1 MNTIS
6 HIIIIVTNFQIL
18 VSVLNPLSPKKTPVE
33 EPVED
38 QTQPTITLE
47 VSTTRLSDQCVTQ
60 THDCYQVP
68 GFTYPTG
75 CLSPIMEMQT
85 PLATPCPSPLP
96 TPLLT
101 RLMIMIGRMTTM
113 TMKVRCKHLFLLHRW
128 PCMFIREWKWG
139 WIGRWPWWCWWKWQ
153 EILAPVSMRLASWNV
168 RLALK
173 ILKFCILA
181 QGTVLLSFLT
191 RGRALNFD
199 SLAVVKFNT
208 KSCVRSKYPRN
219 V

>member
-6 HIIIIVTNFQIL
+6 SIIIVINFQIL

-47 VSTTRLSDQCVTQ
+47 VSTARLSVQCVTQ

-75 CLSPIMEMQT
+75 CLSPIMEIQT

-101 RLMIMIGRMTTM
+101 RCGKNNDWEDDYDDDESEMQTPLPTTSLTMYVYKRMKMRVNRKM
-113 TMKVRCKHLFLLHRW
+113 TMMMRMKVAR
-128 PCMFIREWKWG
+128 
-139 WIGRWPWWCWWKWQ
+139 
-153 EILAPVSMRLASWNV
+153 NT
-168 RLALK
+168 
-173 ILKFCILA
+173 
-181 QGTVLLSFLT
+181 GTS
-191 RGRALNFD
+191 
-199 SLAVVKFNT
+199 
-208 KSCVRSKYPRN
+208 
-219 V
+219 

>member
-47 VSTTRLSDQCVTQ
+47 VSIDWISDRSRMGSWNGFRTDLGSEQLDSVTVRPCVKFY
-60 THDCYQVP
+60 HHRHHCHHHFHPHCYQVP

-101 RLMIMIGRMTTM
+101 RCGKNNDWEDDYDDDESEMQTPLPTTSL
-113 TMKVRCKHLFLLHRW
+113 TIPVVRCDG
-128 PCMFIREWKWG
+128 RE
-139 WIGRWPWWCWWKWQ
+139 
-153 EILAPVSMRLASWNV
+153 A
-168 RLALK
+168 
-173 ILKFCILA
+173 
-181 QGTVLLSFLT
+181 
-191 RGRALNFD
+191 
-199 SLAVVKFNT
+199 
-208 KSCVRSKYPRN
+208 
-219 V
+219 

>member
-1 MNTIS
+1 M
-6 HIIIIVTNFQIL
+6 
-18 VSVLNPLSPKKTPVE
+18 E

-101 RLMIMIGRMTTM
+101 RCRKDDDNDWEDDYDDDESEMQTPLPTTSLTIPVIRCDGR
-113 TMKVRCKHLFLLHRW
+113 
-128 PCMFIREWKWG
+128 E
-139 WIGRWPWWCWWKWQ
+139 
-153 EILAPVSMRLASWNV
+153 A
-168 RLALK
+168 
-173 ILKFCILA
+173 
-181 QGTVLLSFLT
+181 
-191 RGRALNFD
+191 
-199 SLAVVKFNT
+199 
-208 KSCVRSKYPRN
+208 
-219 V
+219 